1 LRTLRQ
7 SRASRLF
14 PPAVASE
21 QRDLCPWPDGE
32 IGGFEQL
39 PLIGSHRKVMGGH
52 RPRITDLH
60 KNRDLSTC
68 LTRQLGLGTRGAT
81 DLCPLRGQRSIHGSA
96 SRVSRAQFRWER
108 GADAAAACE
117 PGVDIVAHDRRPAI
131 SGGIYR
137 WPSRACSTGLFA
149 LPEMG
154 KAGIPAAPAGPW
166 GWPRRRHCSP
176 RRGMDTIPG
185 QCCGVP
191 GLPLLI
197 AVSSLRCPWPL
208 HISRA
213 WWQERSGLIGL
224 FDCEHLVPLCW
235 VDLGRPP
242 PTKWCDRRSLRPA
255 PRSALLRGCRRRMH

>member
-1 LRTLRQ
+1 MTSACFWLGKRLAVSPNSASRKRPRQ
-7 SRASRLF
+7 SATRVSYRASQVT
-14 PPAVASE
+14 ADGTSA
-21 QRDLCPWPDGE
+21 PWSAPNE
-32 IGGFEQL
+32 Y
-39 PLIGSHRKVMGGH
+39 
-52 RPRITDLH
+52 
-60 KNRDLSTC
+60 LSTC

-96 SRVSRAQFRWER
+96 SRVSRAQFSWER

-191 GLPLLI
+191 GLPLLV
-197 AVSSLRCPWPL
+197 AVSSHRCPWPL

-213 WWQERSGLIGL
+213 WWQELSGLIGL